1 METKLKKLKELTD
14 NIKKVIECH
23 PNTEASIIELKKI
36 EEFTNFR
43 MSLIEESDRGCVL
56 MATAFIED
64 KITYMVQD
72 KNVQKNIFEG
82 NGAIG
87 TFSSKIDLAFLLGL
101 IPKITYLKKNKK

>member
-23 PNTEASIIELKKI
+23 PNTEASIIELKRI

-56 MATAFIED
+56 MAAAFIED
-64 KITYMVQD
+64 KITYMLKDFMVQD
-72 KNVQKNIFEG
+72 KNVQKNIF
-82 NGAIG
+82 
-87 TFSSKIDLAFLLGL
+87 
-101 IPKITYLKKNKK
+101 